1 MSLAVAT
8 ALSEHLSVLTPWL
21 NQPTVRDIC
30 YNPNGQLWI
39 DHDGQWQHA
48 QMNAL
53 TPTWCALFLQLAA
66 RYNGALLNVQTPMLQ
81 GVLPSGARLQAM
93 LPPLTLNPAFVIR
106 VHAPVVRTLDSL
118 QQAGL
123 FHQSPIPEKPDTLTH
138 ISVFDVPP
146 DDLSTRLQTAILQEK
161 TIIVAGETGCGK
173 TTLLNALI
181 DAIPA
186 QERLIFLEDTKELQS
201 THNNVVHL
209 LARGHANLSMQQLLS
224 VSLRCRPDRLLMG
237 EIRGSECVEFIES
250 QMTGHR
256 GGMATL
262 HAGSI
267 DDAWSR
273 LLHCYQQHPG
283 CRETPDAILTRLKS
297 VIDIIVVLERY
308 GTQRRCVGYYE
319 KAA

>member
-81 GVLPSGARLQAM
+81 GVLPSG
-93 LPPLTLNPAFVIR
+93 
-106 VHAPVVRTLDSL
+106 
-118 QQAGL
+118 
-123 FHQSPIPEKPDTLTH
+123 
-138 ISVFDVPP
+138 VPP